1 MRILV
6 NGEDVELD
14 DGVSVARFLEMR
26 GMTGRRI
33 AVERNGEIVPRSEHR
48 DCRLQDGDRVEIVQ
62 AIGGGASNHDSGC
75 TA

>member
-14 DGVSVARFLEMR
+14 DGASLARLLEMR
-26 GMTGRRI
+26 GVTGRRI
-33 AVERNGEIVPRSEHR
+33 AVERNGEIVPRSEHE
-48 DCRLQDGDRVEIVQ
+48 DCRLRDGDRVEIVQ
-62 AIGGGASNHDSGC
+62 AIGGGACNHDSGC